1 MQTRFWAWLGG
12 VALGVLAGCAALP
25 PGGADLHRWSAQER
39 RILESLWIESLGDP
53 PPDPTNR
60 VADDPAAA
68 ALGKKL
74 FFDTG
79 LSANGRVA
87 CGTCHL
93 PEVQFTDRF
102 PRGRGMGTT
111 DRRTMPLAGAAY
123 GTWFFWDGRKD
134 SLWAQ
139 ALGPPESPVEHGIT
153 RTWVALRVARVYRSA
168 YEAVF
173 GPLPALDPER
183 LPRTASP
190 NAAEPADRAAW
201 QRLAP
206 EVRDG
211 VTRVFVNAGKAI
223 EAYVRTI
230 RHGPSRFDRY
240 AAAVLRG
247 REDPAAVLTPSEAR
261 GLRLFLGRAGCVGC
275 HNGPLFT
282 NGEFHALG
290 VPDVPEVGHD
300 PGRARGI
307 RLVQADEF
315 NCLSRWSDAPR
326 SACGELEFLRYDPAR
341 QDGAF
346 KTPSLRNVAGRPPYM
361 HAGQFATLREVL
373 EFYRKRSGEPGAP
386 PELLHGDLTDR
397 DLADLEAFLHTL
409 SGEVSSL

>member
-1 MQTRFWAWLGG
+1 
-12 VALGVLAGCAALP
+12 
-25 PGGADLHRWSAQER
+25 
-39 RILESLWIESLGDP
+39 
-53 PPDPTNR
+53 
-60 VADDPAAA
+60 
-68 ALGKKL
+68 
-74 FFDTG
+74 
-79 LSANGRVA
+79 
-87 CGTCHL
+87 
-93 PEVQFTDRF
+93 
-102 PRGRGMGTT
+102 
-111 DRRTMPLAGAAY
+111 
-123 GTWFFWDGRKD
+123 
-134 SLWAQ
+134 
-139 ALGPPESPVEHGIT
+139 
-153 RTWVALRVARVYRSA
+153 
-168 YEAVF
+168 
-173 GPLPALDPER
+173 DPER